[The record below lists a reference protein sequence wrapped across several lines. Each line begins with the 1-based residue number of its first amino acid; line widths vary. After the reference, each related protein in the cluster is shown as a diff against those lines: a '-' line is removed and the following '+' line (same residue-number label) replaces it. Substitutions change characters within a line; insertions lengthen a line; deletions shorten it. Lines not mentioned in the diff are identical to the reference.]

1 MAESSKPT
9 YTVLKINWK
18 FYFIPYLL
26 SVLAI
31 PLFGIGLLAL
41 FWIYKKQHSIKY
53 HVSDHQISSVDSKY
67 TRNID
72 LANIENIRLQQG
84 WIHKKLGV
92 GTLILET
99 SASSLKLKGMEGP
112 KQLRQILEQAIANE
126 KKRLQT
132 KKEQT
137 SQPQDTNP
145 GGMENMNYL
154 TGLWQQGLISEE
166 DFEQER
172 KKFE

>member
-9 YTVLKINWK
+9 YTVLKTNWK

-26 SVLAI
+26 SVLAT
-31 PLFGIGLLAL
+31 PLFGVGLLTL
-41 FWIYKKQHSIKY
+41 FWVYKKQHSVVY
-53 HVSDHQISSVDSKY
+53 QVSDHQISSVDRKY
-67 TRNID
+67 KRNID
-72 LANIENIRLQQG
+72 LGNIEKIRLEQN
-84 WIHKKLGV
+84 WIHKKFGV

-99 SASSLKLKGMEGP
+99 SASSMKLKGLKGP
-112 KQLRQILEQAIANE
+112 NRLQQILEQAIANE
-126 KKRLQT
+126 KTRLQT
-132 KKEQT
+132 QKEQT
-137 SQPQDTNP
+137 NHPQDTNP